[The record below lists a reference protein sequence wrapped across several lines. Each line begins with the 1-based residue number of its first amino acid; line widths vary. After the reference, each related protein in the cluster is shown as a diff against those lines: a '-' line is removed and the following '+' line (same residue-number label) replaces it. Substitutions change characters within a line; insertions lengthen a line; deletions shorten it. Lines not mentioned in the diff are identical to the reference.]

1 MKSLGRLGILASE
14 AKDKETENLIYNI
27 YLLVHEVVAEEVPK
41 VIQQYK
47 DDLDINVNT
56 YINGKHA
63 DFTGLEQD
71 IRKII
76 ENEIG
81 KLK

>member
-1 MKSLGRLGILASE
+1 MKSLGRLSLLASE
-14 AKDKETENLIYNI
+14 AKDRETESLLYDIYM
-27 YLLVHEVVAEEVPK
+27 LVREMIAEEVPK

-47 DDLDINVNT
+47 DEIEINVNT

-63 DFTGLEQD
+63 DLTGLEQD

-76 ENEIG
+76 DTEIN
-81 KLK
+81 KIK